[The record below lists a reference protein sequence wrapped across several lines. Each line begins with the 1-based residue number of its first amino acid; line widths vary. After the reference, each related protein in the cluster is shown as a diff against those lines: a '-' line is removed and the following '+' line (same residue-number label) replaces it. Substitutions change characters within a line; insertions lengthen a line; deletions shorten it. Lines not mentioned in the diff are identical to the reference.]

1 MNKYIW
7 MMVTTDKYEFPIEV
21 AESAGKLA
29 ELVGSSRGSIIS
41 SVHKLEHGVIKKSR
55 YRRVVDDEGQ

>member
-1 MNKYIW
+1 

-29 ELVGSSRGSIIS
+29 ELVGSTRGSIVS
-41 SVHKLEHGVIKKSR
+41 AVHKLEHGVIKSSR
-55 YRRVVDDEGQ
+55 YRRVVDDDSQ